1 MNRSQWIKYITI
13 IDKMSE
19 VGQINHDQKVKVI
32 DGLIEAERREWNQ
45 IELENVNLVKTKKYS
60 SCAFAAE

>member
-19 VGQINHDQKVKVI
+19 VGQVNHDQKVKVI

-45 IELENVNLVKTKKYS
+45 IELENMSLRKKNKTNEIVSNK
-60 SCAFAAE
+60 

>member
-13 IDKMSE
+13 VDRMNE
-19 VGQINHDQKVKVI
+19 VGQVNHEQKVKII

-45 IELENVNLVKTKKYS
+45 IELENMNLKKKNKTNEVVS
-60 SCAFAAE
+60 SK